1 MKEAKSLIGPIKIAN
16 PGIPSSITD
25 SVPETS
31 ETVRKDQDG
40 VWRVNGDDDI
50 GENMANSAS
59 NTNSSLSNSSMQC
72 IVQNCC

>member
-1 MKEAKSLIGPIKIAN
+1 MKEAKSLIGLIEIAN

-25 SVPETS
+25 PVSKTS
-31 ETVRKDQDG
+31 ETVRKNQDG
-40 VWRVNGDDDI
+40 VRRVNGDNDV

-59 NTNSSLSNSSMQC
+59 NTDPSLSNPSMQC